1 VKLPR
6 ITLINFPINFN
17 SIVSSLQL
25 HLSLKAPS
33 DDMAITCM
41 VFAINTLIISS
52 GGALSEMTNAI
63 DQFQKT
69 NCKLKLSR
77 ELVKVSLNANES
89 YL

>member
-25 HLSLKAPS
+25 HLSLKALS

-41 VFAINTLIISS
+41 VFAKYIDHIVWRRLKRND
-52 GGALSEMTNAI
+52 NAI
-63 DQFQKT
+63 DQFQKI